1 MMRPRVRQRGR
12 ARGFTLV
19 ELIVAMG
26 VLVGLMTMVGMI
38 FTMATNAASVGT
50 ANMGVHRMLRA
61 VRDVIES
68 DLRHFDPGSGA
79 MALYG
84 WEQLAFATTDDRA
97 SGRSL
102 NASRTPNNDAE
113 RDYRAPFEYHR
124 ADVLMLV
131 TSAPAAPYAVDA
143 QGREGT
149 GQIVVYGHADL
160 GEMQVNTSVEPAD
173 DTWEDASRFRR
184 LENGR
189 LVVSSL
195 GIVVG
200 DRPSSLPASRWHL
213 ARRATVFTPLDTN
226 VPGAIPWTDT
236 QYRLDN
242 AGDRDRVYRA
252 GNKTNNGDGYP
263 GGDLLDEFDIE
274 QALSVWAAS
283 IEGIPDDWYYPDTN
297 RTDFRTILD
306 ETPPP
311 GQQGRMAYQ
320 FLPGCVDFKVE
331 VTFDSPD
338 MIWYGTNVLQP
349 PVHWFT
355 VPSGKR
361 LEWIRG
367 QAVELADTKNQN
379 ATQAPSN
386 PSWQNVLGLVY
397 GWPPAGYQSRLKEG
411 SPPDPQ
417 NPPFP
422 TAIRITL
429 RVIDRNESLY
439 SPQFEPSASG
449 TVRMV
454 SDGAIEEVIVH
465 KF

>member
-1 MMRPRVRQRGR
+1 V
-12 ARGFTLV
+12 
-19 ELIVAMG
+19 
-26 VLVGLMTMVGMI
+26 
-38 FTMATNAASVGT
+38 NA
-50 ANMGVHRMLRA
+50 
-61 VRDVIES
+61 
-68 DLRHFDPGSGA
+68 
-79 MALYG
+79 
-84 WEQLAFATTDDRA
+84 
-97 SGRSL
+97 
-102 NASRTPNNDAE
+102 
-113 RDYRAPFEYHR
+113 
-124 ADVLMLV
+124 
-131 TSAPAAPYAVDA
+131 
-143 QGREGT
+143 
-149 GQIVVYGHADL
+149 
-160 GEMQVNTSVEPAD
+160 
-173 DTWEDASRFRR
+173 
-184 LENGR
+184 
-189 LVVSSL
+189 L

-200 DRPSSLPASRWHL
+200 DQSSSLPASRWHL

-226 VPGAIPWTDT
+226 VAGAIPWTDT

-242 AGDRDRVYRA
+242 ANIRDRVYRA
-252 GNKTNNGDGYP
+252 GNDDNNGDGYP

-274 QALSVWAAS
+274 AALSVWAAS
-283 IEGIPDDWYYPDTN
+283 IEGIPDDWYYPDVN
-297 RTDFRTILD
+297 RTDYRTILD

-331 VTFDSPD
+331 LTFDDPQMVWPTSTESP
-338 MIWYGTNVLQP
+338 GQP

-379 ATQAPSN
+379 ATQAPAN
-386 PSWQNVLGLVY
+386 PSWQNVLGRVY
-397 GWPPAGYQSRLKEG
+397 GGGIFPPRLVQG
-411 SPPDPQ
+411 TPPNPQ
-417 NPPFP
+417 NPVFP

-449 TVRMV
+449 AVRMV